1 MKKRK
6 GHEFEREPG
15 QIYGRLRM
23 EEREEENIVIMLQS
37 KKKIL

>member
-23 EEREEENIVIMLQS
+23 EEREEENNVIKNS
-37 KKKIL
+37 KK